1 MLNTTDTVQHKTARP
16 SSLNIRR
23 DVARNVLTGRC
34 TRQWSV
40 PNIVS
45 CRIKTLAIIRGSRIY
60 FFPILVGAI
69 WFQVALLVKS
79 SQVYFYH
86 TFNVCHYLQITAWTV
101 TANAYSLFVEIL
113 FSFSYSI
120 FVRIQ
125 CLPLYLLR
133 IHRQTECHH
142 LLENHC
148 KIPFE
153 AQCSWCQG
161 WQSRDCKLSRWLCL
175 KYKWSWL
182 EVLKILTK
190 I

>member
-113 FSFSYSI
+113 FSFSYLRAFTVFTSI
-120 FVRIQ
+120 LAPHSPANRMSSPSRE
-125 CLPLYLLR
+125 PLQDPIR
-133 IHRQTECHH
+133 
-142 LLENHC
+142 
-148 KIPFE
+148 
-153 AQCSWCQG
+153 S
-161 WQSRDCKLSRWLCL
+161 S
-175 KYKWSWL
+175 
-182 EVLKILTK
+182 V
-190 I
+190 